1 MDNNY
6 RILFTGCNFSD
17 EKIIELKEKG
27 LEIVPAPKNLSES
40 DLIKSLQDC
49 DAVIVN
55 GDEYYTE
62 EVLSQCD
69 RLKFIQFFG
78 IGYQK
83 CIDVEVAKKYGKVVL
98 NTPKVNSYSVAEF
111 TLGLICALNQKLLQN
126 DEDTRKGGFNA
137 REFFDLKDKTIGIVG
152 MGHIGIHFANIM
164 HNAFNCK
171 ILFND
176 IVEKIEYKDM
186 DGYSQVALE
195 ELLRKSDIVSLHVP
209 LNDSTR
215 NLIGKKELELMK
227 ESAYLINT
235 ARAEVVDFNSLYEVL
250 INNKIAGCAFD
261 GFYQEP
267 VDLKSNEAKLLD
279 LSKGKFILTPHTG
292 YNAIEGVNRVQN
304 MCIENLIKVFNDEL
318 CKGIVT
324 K

>member
-1 MDNNY
+1 MDTNY
-6 RILFTGCNFSD
+6 RVLFTGCNFSD
-17 EKIIELKEKG
+17 EKIAELKEKG
-27 LEIVPAPKNLSES
+27 LEIVPADINLSES
-40 DLIKSLQDC
+40 DLIKSLQNC

-55 GDEYYTE
+55 GDEYYTK
-62 EVLSQCD
+62 EVLSKCP

-126 DEDTRKGGFNA
+126 DEEIRRGGFNA

-152 MGHIGIHFANIM
+152 MGNIGIHFANIM
-164 HNAFNCK
+164 YNAFNCK

-176 IVEKIEYKDM
+176 IVEKTEFKDM
-186 DGYSQVALE
+186 YGYSQVSLE
-195 ELLRKSDIVSLHVP
+195 ELMRESDIVSLHVP
-209 LNDSTR
+209 LNDSTN
-215 NLIGKKELELMK
+215 NLIGKKELKLMK

-235 ARAEVVDFNSLYEVL
+235 ARAEVVDFNCLYDVL
-250 INNKIAGCAFD
+250 LNNKISGCAFD

-267 VDLKSNEAKLLD
+267 VDLNSDEANLLD
-279 LSKGKFILTPHTG
+279 LPKGKFILTPHTG
-292 YNAIEGVNRVQN
+292 YNAIEGVNRIQN
-304 MCIENLIKVFNDEL
+304 MCIENLIKVFNDES